1 MLRKDPSRAA
11 QFDEVYGA
19 GASSQYLPSATP
31 PTTTLATR
39 SSYPGHTVP
48 TQQRTE
54 WVPDDAADACI
65 ACGDT
70 FGVFTRKHH
79 W

>member
-19 GASSQYLPSATP
+19 GASHEYLAGSSN
-31 PTTTLATR
+31 TTLATR
-39 SSYPGHTVP
+39 STFPGHVVP

-54 WVPDDAADACI
+54 WIPDDAADACL
-65 ACGDT
+65 ACGDA